1 MMGNTH
7 VKITNEALEEL
18 NIDLPPEVRSALLSG
33 VVFPDEEKKR
43 NGTRESHHYGR
54 SRDIG
59 DNLNRAR
66 RYRLTGDVANAFF
79 YLGVALHY
87 IQDSYVSCKS
97 TNADRHFEYEMKMN
111 DYYPN
116 PDIERSVRTYL
127 SDQQF
132 LMNNCLR
139 VARALK
145 NDDIKGA
152 KQTLSIARLNARDRP
167 HDHEAN
173 GVIDYTLSYLATIA
187 VVRAIVLDPINH
199 PQLDYDLTRLHQ
211 DVVRRLN
218 EIEIQLTNSLIN
230 KIGERNRSANLKN
243 RSDGIIGRMKN
254 WMLKR
259 KISGMDQVIR
269 SMNDT
274 YFARNHLQPLV
285 LNYRVQAEQVAQMY
299 EGWYAYEIKDVDTSS
314 IPQIIVN
321 IQMANDPFESIGVLK
336 R

>member
-1 MMGNTH
+1 
-7 VKITNEALEEL
+7 
-18 NIDLPPEVRSALLSG
+18 
-33 VVFPDEEKKR
+33 
-43 NGTRESHHYGR
+43 
-54 SRDIG
+54 
-59 DNLNRAR
+59 
-66 RYRLTGDVANAFF
+66 
-79 YLGVALHY
+79 
-87 IQDSYVSCKS
+87 
-97 TNADRHFEYEMKMN
+97 MN

-132 LMNNCLR
+132 LMNNCLQ